1 MTQPTLLPADRFYD
15 DLAAHYHLLFKDW
28 QAAQREQGRIFDG
41 ILKERVG
48 KGPLR
53 ILDAAC
59 GIGTQT
65 LGLARLGH
73 DLRGTDL
80 SPSSILRARRE
91 AKAAN
96 LKARF
101 GVADLRS
108 LSGYVAGP
116 YDAVLAADNAL
127 PHLEVGEELEGAVQQ
142 VASLLRPGGI
152 FVTTLRDYNQEREV
166 ASRATRPR
174 VHDDPVLEVVV
185 EAADTGVVPL
195 PAKLGPLER
204 LQAVMLSTGFS
215 SVEWLMPQESGFY
228 QPVAIGHVAL

>member
-174 VHDDPVLEVVV
+174 VHDDP
-185 EAADTGVVPL
+185 DGTR
-195 PAKLGPLER
+195 R
-204 LQAVMLSTGFS
+204 LLFQVWDWRLHRHPIHRAGGG
-215 SVEWLMPQESGFY
+215 W
-228 QPVAIGHVAL
+228 AL